1 MALHDEEP
9 LVARLAVWL
18 AAQGV
23 QCHESVI
30 TTRDGVVAGYG
41 CVATRK
47 LKKGELLFRVPRKA
61 CFGPRAGAPIDAE
74 APGDT
79 QRRFAVRLLKER
91 ALGSASR
98 WHPLLAVLSP
108 APCPWIWPEG
118 SERFLDGTELEEVL
132 ARKRQRLRCERKKIG
147 LSDDAARSREYDA
160 ACALVAS
167 HLNPWFGGSITPVN
181 ATLNYAAAPNVEFEA
196 EGVDTVVARAV
207 RPIAA
212 GEELTQEY
220 CESTAMFLYRYG
232 FVPSAVL
239 GTDGPN
245 ADGAGPT
252 AGAVRPL
259 ADDAVSI
266 SSAAL
271 LALVA
276 PPSRHPLLAPRLRL
290 LCAAGALGVCPWDG
304 LDELVTAEIQR
315 DGVGT
320 AKLVGALLLL
330 ALDDERWALAEAAAA
345 AAAAASAEA
354 APEMAAKADGSDD
367 DDADDDDDDDAIA
380 AALVAAA
387 FGVGSQEAQ
396 ALEQLAG
403 SEGGEDGDPWPAL
416 LAQAAALAPV
426 GRRAQIEESITNAIE
441 RARHAVR
448 QRHSRLEA
456 ATVAP
461 PEERSDGYAA
471 SGDAQYGAGRAGKR
485 TAKRARLSAEAGS
498 AEHRPSVPAAETA
511 AISLA
516 GAWRLAQGLR
526 RVEQAILEDALRLL
540 EAASAEKLAVKL
552 G

>member
-1 MALHDEEP
+1 M
-9 LVARLAVWL
+9 
-18 AAQGV
+18 
-23 QCHESVI
+23 
-30 TTRDGVVAGYG
+30 
-41 CVATRK
+41 
-47 LKKGELLFRVPRKA
+47 
-61 CFGPRAGAPIDAE
+61 
-74 APGDT
+74 
-79 QRRFAVRLLKER
+79 
-91 ALGSASR
+91 
-98 WHPLLAVLSP
+98 
-108 APCPWIWPEG
+108 
-118 SERFLDGTELEEVL
+118 
-132 ARKRQRLRCERKKIG
+132 
-147 LSDDAARSREYDA
+147 
-160 ACALVAS
+160 
-167 HLNPWFGGSITPVN
+167 
-181 ATLNYAAAPNVEFEA
+181 
-196 EGVDTVVARAV
+196 
-207 RPIAA
+207 
-212 GEELTQEY
+212 
-220 CESTAMFLYRYG
+220 
-232 FVPSAVL
+232 
-239 GTDGPN
+239 
-245 ADGAGPT
+245 
-252 AGAVRPL
+252 

-276 PPSRHPLLAPRLRL
+276 PPSSHHVLAPRLRL

-304 LDELVTAEIQR
+304 LDEIVTAEIQR

-320 AKLVGALLLL
+320 AKLVGALILL

-345 AAAAASAEA
+345 AASAEA
-354 APEMAAKADGSDD
+354 APETAAKADGSDDDD

-396 ALEQLAG
+396 ALEQLAE

-461 PEERSDGYAA
+461 PEERSEGYVS
-471 SGDAQYGAGRAGKR
+471 SGDAQNGAGLAGKR
-485 TAKRARLSAEAGS
+485 TAKRARLSAESGS

-540 EAASAEKLAVKL
+540 EAASEEKLVVKL
-552 G
+552 A

>member
-1 MALHDEEP
+1 MELVDEEP
-9 LVARLAVWL
+9 LARYAAWV

-23 QCHESVI
+23 HCHESVI

-61 CFGPRAGAPIDAE
+61 CFGPSAGAPIDAE

-91 ALGSASR
+91 AVGSASR

-118 SERFLDGTELEEVL
+118 SERYLDGTELEEVL
-132 ARKRQRLRCERKKIG
+132 ARKRQRLRCERKKLG

-239 GTDGPN
+239 GAGGPN
-245 ADGAGPT
+245 ADRAGPT

-276 PPSRHPLLAPRLRL
+276 PPSSHHLLAPRLRL

-304 LDELVTAEIQR
+304 LDEIVTAEIQR

-320 AKLVGALLLL
+320 AKLVGALILL

-345 AAAAASAEA
+345 AVAAAEEEMASAE
-354 APEMAAKADGSDD
+354 MASKADGS
-367 DDADDDDDDDAIA
+367 DDDDDDAIA

-396 ALEQLAG
+396 ALEQLAE

-461 PEERSDGYAA
+461 PEERSDGYAS
-471 SGDAQYGAGRAGKR
+471 SGDAQYGAGRVGRR
-485 TAKRARLSAEAGS
+485 TAKRSRLS

>member
-1 MALHDEEP
+1 MELVDEEP
-9 LVARLAVWL
+9 LARYAAWV

-23 QCHESVI
+23 HCHESVI

-61 CFGPRAGAPIDAE
+61 CFGPSAGAPIDAE

-91 ALGSASR
+91 AVGSASR

-108 APCPWIWPEG
+108 APCPWTWPEG
-118 SERFLDGTELEEVL
+118 AERFLDGTELEVVL
-132 ARKRQRLRCERKKIG
+132 ARKRQRLRCERKKLG

-239 GTDGPN
+239 GAGGPN
-245 ADGAGPT
+245 ADRAGPT

-276 PPSRHPLLAPRLRL
+276 PPSSHHLLAPRLRL

-304 LDELVTAEIQR
+304 LDEIVTAEIQR

-320 AKLVGALLLL
+320 AKLVGALILL

-345 AAAAASAEA
+345 AVAAAEEEMASAE
-354 APEMAAKADGSDD
+354 MASKADGS
-367 DDADDDDDDDAIA
+367 DDDDDDAIA

-396 ALEQLAG
+396 ALEQLAE
-403 SEGGEDGDPWPAL
+403 SEGGDDGDPWPAL
-416 LAQAAALAPV
+416 LAQAVAFAPV
-426 GRRAQIEESITNAIE
+426 GARDGARVPVDMLITTALE

-461 PEERSDGYAA
+461 PEERSEGYVS
-471 SGDAQYGAGRAGKR
+471 SGDAQNGAGIAGKR
-485 TAKRARLSAEAGS
+485 MAKRARLSAESGS

-540 EAASAEKLAVKL
+540 EAASEEKLVVKL
-552 G
+552 A